1 MQGVIFS
8 WQTIPLGTYAAI
20 DALSRAK
27 ASDPMQ
33 QDVSL
38 LSMLTGKTEEY
49 FMGIPFPE
57 LTRLRKE
64 MHDFLS
70 KTPEEKYYPEF
81 ECNGRKYKVSESMEE
96 FTGAQLEGISALQLT
111 DENFASKSHY
121 AMAILCKEIP
131 KEVKKKTFVFWE
143 TEFITEPTLTIH
155 ERAADFEKH
164 LPTSIGMGVV
174 SFFFLFS
181 QTLLP
186 LVLGKVNKEMNQIT
200 EQLMDSQKNQPRRSA
215 PRK

>member
-1 MQGVIFS
+1 MDFS

-20 DALSRAK
+20 DALSRAM

-49 FMGIPFPE
+49 FMEIPLPE
-57 LTRLRKE
+57 LTKLRKE

-81 ECNGRKYKVSESMEE
+81 ECNGRRYKVSETLEE
-96 FTGAQLEGISALQLT
+96 FNGAQLEGISALQLT

-121 AMAILCKEIP
+121 TMAILCKEIP
-131 KEVKKKTFVFWE
+131 KQKMVRKKILFWKTKLVD
-143 TEFITEPTLTIH
+143 IPTLGVK
-155 ERAADFEKH
+155 ERAGEFEQH
-164 LPTSIGMGVV
+164 LPTSIGMGII
-174 SFFFLFS
+174 SFFFLYS
-181 QTLLP
+181 QELYP
-186 LVLGKVNKEMNQIT
+186 LVLGKVNREMTTIT
-200 EQLMDSQKNQPRRSA
+200 NNMKKAKSQPRRSG
-215 PRK
+215 RKK